1 MERKKLKVVNKIVYL
16 GVTLKSTGGCKKE
29 KARIQAI
36 GNKTRSDNGKCLT
49 RIPNMKLDIL

>member
-1 MERKKLKVVNKIVYL
+1 MVAEGEEKLKEINKIVYL
-16 GVTLKSTGGCKKE
+16 GVTLNSMGGCKKE

-49 RIPNMKLDIL
+49 RM